1 MIGITLAGRDVVV
14 GGGPGGD
21 NLAASNPFDEPPG
34 PRRPPG
40 TRSARSPFIRS
51 LFTGDLNYRHFTLY
65 THLSVGTVIY
75 FISNRFNKI

>member
-1 MIGITLAGRDVVV
+1 MGLYEMNVVV

-40 TRSARSPFIRS
+40 INPSQHYLHCLAGACS
-51 LFTGDLNYRHFTLY
+51 LTLD
-65 THLSVGTVIY
+65 IE
-75 FISNRFNKI
+75 SNKSK

>member
-1 MIGITLAGRDVVV
+1 MSTVISQMLSDSSFLSLALRRVVV

-40 TRSARSPFIRS
+40 T
-51 LFTGDLNYRHFTLY
+51 
-65 THLSVGTVIY
+65 
-75 FISNRFNKI
+75 